1 MTEENKRVYFDIE
14 IGGNKV
20 GRIVMELFFDKTP
33 KTAENFRALC
43 TGEKG
48 IGKNG
53 KPLSYKG
60 SSFHRVIKQFMI
72 QGGDFTA
79 GNGTG
84 GESIYGEKFDD
95 ENFIVKHTKAGLLSM
110 ANSGPGTN
118 GSQFFITTINTPHL
132 DNKHVVFGKVIKG
145 MSVVREIENQQTGP
159 NDKPIKD
166 CIIKDCGEL
175 KQGEDDGIPEKSGD
189 DKWEDYP
196 EDDNVEGDGANLK
209 VGEAIKNIGNDYFKQ
224 GKILEAISKYNKALR
239 YLDCCSNI
247 DGLKDVQTICYNNM
261 AQCYLRE
268 KKGSDALVAAKKALE
283 LSPNDTKALFRKAKA
298 LSLMEEYDEAT
309 KDFQKIIDIDSG
321 NKDAKLELQRIQ
333 KLQKEKDLKSAKAY
347 SKLFSDDD

>member
-1 MTEENKRVYFDIE
+1 MTSENKRVYFDIG

-20 GRIVMELFFDKTP
+20 GRIVIELFFDKTP

-118 GSQFFITTINTPHL
+118 GSQFFITTISTPHL

-145 MSVVREIENQQTGP
+145 MSVVREIENQQTGA

-166 CIIKDCGEL
+166 CIILDCGEL
-175 KQGEDDGIPEKSGD
+175 KEGEDDGVPEKTGD

-196 EDDNVEGDGANLK
+196 EDDNVQGDEANLK

-224 GKILEAISKYNKALR
+224 GKSLEAIDKYNKALR

-247 DGLKDVQTICYNNM
+247 DGLKNVQTICYNNM
-261 AQCYLRE
+261 SQCYLKE
-268 KKGSDALVAAKKALE
+268 KKGSNALVAAKKALE
-283 LSPNDTKALFRKAKA
+283 LSPNDIKALFRKAKA
-298 LSLMEEYDEAT
+298 LSLMEEYDEAI
-309 KDFQKIIDIDSG
+309 KDFQKIIDIDSE
-321 NKDAKLELQRIQ
+321 NKDAKLELERVQ
-333 KLQKEKDLKSAKAY
+333 KLQKAKDLKSAKAY

>member
-1 MTEENKRVYFDIE
+1 MTSENKRVYFDIE
-14 IGGNKV
+14 IGGKKA

-48 IGKNG
+48 IGKSG

-95 ENFIVKHTKAGLLSM
+95 ENFIAKHTKAGLLSM

-132 DNKHVVFGKVIKG
+132 DGKHVVFGKVIKG
-145 MSVVREIENQQTGP
+145 MSVVREIENQPTTS
-159 NDKPIKD
+159 DKPNKD
-166 CIIKDCGEL
+166 CIIADCGEL
-175 KQGEDDGIPEKSGD
+175 KEGEDDGVPEKTGD

-196 EDDNVEGDGANLK
+196 EDDNVEGDEANLK
-209 VGEAIKNIGNDYFKQ
+209 VGEAIKNIGNNYFKE
-224 GKILEAISKYNKALR
+224 GKSLEAIAKYTKALR

-247 DGLKDVQTICYNNM
+247 DGLKAVQTICYNNM
-261 AQCYLRE
+261 SQCYLKER
-268 KKGSDALVAAKKALE
+268 KGSDALVAAKKALQ
-283 LSPNDTKALFRKAKA
+283 LSPTDIKALFRKAKA
-298 LSLMEEYDEAT
+298 LTLMEEYEDAI
-309 KDFQKIIDIDSG
+309 KDFQSIIEKDSE

-333 KLQKEKDLKSAKAY
+333 KLQKEKDAKSAKAY

>member
-1 MTEENKRVYFDIE
+1 MTSENKRVYFDIE

-60 SSFHRVIKQFMI
+60 SGFHRVIKQFMI

-95 ENFIVKHTKAGLLSM
+95 ENFIAKHTKAGLLSM

-118 GSQFFITTINTPHL
+118 GSQFFITTISTPHL

-145 MSVVREIENQQTGP
+145 MSVVREIESQPTGA

-166 CIIKDCGEL
+166 CIIMDCGEL
-175 KQGEDDGIPEKSGD
+175 KEGEDDGVPEKTGD

-196 EDDNVEGDGANLK
+196 QDDNVEGNEANLK

-224 GKILEAISKYNKALR
+224 GKSLEAIAKYNKALR

-247 DGLKDVQTICYNNM
+247 DGLKNVQTICYNNM
-261 AQCYLRE
+261 SQCYLKE
-268 KKGSDALVAAKKALE
+268 KKGSNALVAAKKALE
-283 LSPNDTKALFRKAKA
+283 LSPNDIKALFRKAKA
-298 LSLMEEYDEAT
+298 LSLMEEYDEAI
-309 KDFQKIIDIDSG
+309 KDFQKIIETDSE
-321 NKDAKLELQRIQ
+321 NKDAKLELERIK
-333 KLQKEKDLKSAKAY
+333 KLQKAKDLKSAKAY